1 MKMVNS
7 VNFKEELE
15 KRTQNAWQVIE
26 SYLPKEDGFS
36 RTLAEAMNY
45 SMKAGGK
52 RLRPV
57 LMSAMYEMLGGKSD
71 LVEPFM
77 AAIEMIHTHS
87 LIHDDLPAIDND
99 QYRRGKKTTHV
110 VYGESAAIL
119 AGDALLNY
127 AYETAFCAFD
137 LTKQP
142 EEMLRVAKALKIL
155 GEKTG
160 ISGMLGGQGVD
171 VENDGRPLSKE
182 MLDFIYENKTSAL
195 IEASL
200 MIGAVLAGEENL
212 TEIQQIGSNIGIAF
226 QIQDDI
232 LDVTSSQEE
241 LGKPVGSDEKNHKTT
256 YVTLEGIEKAGEE
269 VKRLTE
275 QAVELLY
282 QLPGEKEFLKEVFL
296 YLCTRRNPA
305 VFAGASEQNRR
316 ASGIQSWGSG
326 ADHGIALCI
335 PASGG

>member
-1 MKMVNS
+1 M
-7 VNFKEELE
+7 
-15 KRTQNAWQVIE
+15 
-26 SYLPKEDGFS
+26 
-36 RTLAEAMNY
+36 
-45 SMKAGGK
+45 
-52 RLRPV
+52 
-57 LMSAMYEMLGGKSD
+57 
-71 LVEPFM
+71 
-77 AAIEMIHTHS
+77 
-87 LIHDDLPAIDND
+87 
-99 QYRRGKKTTHV
+99 

-137 LTKQP
+137 LVRQP

-171 VENDGRPLSKE
+171 VENDGRPLTRE

-241 LGKPVGSDEKNHKTT
+241 LGKPVGSDEKNNKTT

-269 VKRLTE
+269 VKKLTE

-282 QLPGEKEFLKEVFL
+282 QLPGEKEFLKEIFL
-296 YLCTRRNPA
+296 YLCTRRK
-305 VFAGASEQNRR
+305 
-316 ASGIQSWGSG
+316 
-326 ADHGIALCI
+326 
-335 PASGG
+335 